1 MKSTGNKITPKTPV
15 ERKVNLNKRPEN
27 KDDLD
32 SREREEQHV
41 MGDNITHNR
50 KARKS
55 EGKKRQ

>member
-1 MKSTGNKITPKTPV
+1 MKTVENKAAPKITA

-41 MGDNITHNR
+41 MGNNITHNR
-50 KARKS
+50 KQRKN
-55 EGKKRQ
+55 EGKKK

>member
-1 MKSTGNKITPKTPV
+1 MKTTGKITPKPTP

-41 MGDNITHNR
+41 MGDHITHNTKQR
-50 KARKS
+50 KNEKKKS
-55 EGKKRQ
+55 

>member
-1 MKSTGNKITPKTPV
+1 MKSTGIKITPKTAP

-41 MGDNITHNR
+41 MGDKITHNR
-50 KARKS
+50 KEKKN
-55 EGKKRQ
+55 EGKKK

>member
-1 MKSTGNKITPKTPV
+1 MKATGNKVTPKTTV

-50 KARKS
+50 KEKKN
-55 EGKKRQ
+55 EGKKK